1 MSAAAPDQL
10 TRKQREFQQREQLIL
25 DTAQQLLDAQGYA
38 HLTMERIAEAVEY
51 SKGTIYNHFSSKED
65 LVCSLCC
72 RCVSNLIELF
82 QRAASYDGSTR
93 ERFSAIGIA
102 YSLHHQLYPLDAQ
115 NIQIVKSNAVR
126 EKLSEAKLH
135 ELNVLEQQVTGI
147 ALEVVREAID
157 CGDIPGNTGNA
168 DEIVFGF
175 WSMHYGALL
184 LAFSDIPLEQLG
196 FSPVIRLLWNNSQKL
211 LEAFGWQPLSQG
223 IDTDALFEKL
233 CSALFA
239 EEICKI
245 NSVPNQGVL
254 TRPGSDL
261 KENHHG

>member
-1 MSAAAPDQL
+1 LTQRHIISGMSTAPDQL

-25 DTAQQLLDAQGYA
+25 DTAQHLLDGQGYA

-51 SKGTIYNHFSSKED
+51 SRGTIYNHFSSKDD

-72 RCVSNLIELF
+72 RCMSSLIELF
-82 QRAASYDGSTR
+82 RRAANYDGTTR

-102 YSLHHQLYPLDAQ
+102 YSLYHQLHPLDAQ
-115 NIQIVKSNAVR
+115 NIQIVKTNAVR

-135 ELNVLEQQVTGI
+135 ELTVLEQQVTGI
-147 ALEVVREAID
+147 ALEVVRDAIA
-157 CGDIPGNTGNA
+157 CGDIPSNGGTA
-168 DEIVFGF
+168 DEVVFGF

-196 FSPVIRLLWNNSQKL
+196 FSPAIRSLWKNSQKL
-211 LEAFGWQPLSQG
+211 LDAFGWQPLSQG
-223 IDTDALFEKL
+223 TDTDTLFEKL

-245 NSVPNQGVL
+245 NSDP
-254 TRPGSDL
+254 
-261 KENHHG
+261 H

>member
-1 MSAAAPDQL
+1 MSATPDQPS
-10 TRKQREFQQREQLIL
+10 RKQRDIQQREQLIL
-25 DTAQQLLDAQGYA
+25 DTAQHLLHTLGYA
-38 HLTMERIAEAVEY
+38 HLTMDRIAESVEY

-82 QRAASYDGSTR
+82 QRAACYEGATR

-102 YSLHHQLYPLDAQ
+102 YSLYHQLHPLDAQ
-115 NIQIVKSNAVR
+115 NIQIVKTNAVR
-126 EKLSEAKLH
+126 EKLSDEKLQ
-135 ELNVLEQQVTGI
+135 ELNALEQQVTGI
-147 ALEVVREAID
+147 ALDVVHEAIT
-157 CGDIPGNTGNA
+157 CSDITGNAGTA

-196 FSPVIRLLWNNSQKL
+196 FSSVIRLLWKNSQML
-211 LEAFGWQPLSQG
+211 LDAFGWQPLSQG
-223 IDTDALFEKL
+223 IDTDAQFEKL

-245 NSVPNQGVL
+245 NSNPV
-254 TRPGSDL
+254 
-261 KENHHG
+261 

>member
-1 MSAAAPDQL
+1 MSANPEHL
-10 TRKQREFQQREQLIL
+10 SRKQRDFQQREQLIL
-25 DTAQQLLDAQGYA
+25 DTAQHLLDAQGYA
-38 HLTMERIAEAVEY
+38 HLTMERIAESVEY

-72 RCVSNLIELF
+72 RCMSSLIDLF
-82 QRAASYDGSTR
+82 QRAAGYRGNTR
-93 ERFSAIGIA
+93 ERFSTIGIA
-102 YSLHHQLYPLDAQ
+102 YSLYHQLHPLDAQ

-126 EKLSEAKLH
+126 EKLSVEKQN
-135 ELNVLEQQVTGI
+135 ELNALEQQVTGI
-147 ALEVVREAID
+147 ALQIVREAIAS
-157 CGDIPGNTGNA
+157 GDIPDDAGSA

-196 FSPVIRLLWNNSQKL
+196 FSPAIHLLWKNSQKL
-211 LEAFGWQPLSQG
+211 LDAFGWRPLSQG

-245 NSVPNQGVL
+245 NSDPH
-254 TRPGSDL
+254 R
-261 KENHHG
+261 

>member
-1 MSAAAPDQL
+1 MSVNSDHL

-25 DTAQQLLDAQGYA
+25 DTAQHMLGAQGYA
-38 HLTMERIAEAVEY
+38 HLTMERIAESVEY

-72 RCVSNLIELF
+72 RCMSNLIDLF
-82 QRAASYDGSTR
+82 QRAASYQGATR

-102 YSLHHQLYPLDAQ
+102 YSLYHQLHPLDAQ
-115 NIQIVKSNAVR
+115 NIQIVKTNAVR
-126 EKLSEAKLH
+126 EKLSDEKLH
-135 ELNVLEQQVTGI
+135 ELTVLEQQITSI
-147 ALEVVREAID
+147 ALEVVRDAIA
-157 CGDIPGNTGNA
+157 CGDIPSNGGTA

-196 FSPVIRLLWNNSQKL
+196 FSPAIRLLWKNSQKL
-211 LEAFGWQPLSQG
+211 LDAFSWQPLSQ
-223 IDTDALFEKL
+223 DSNTNALFEKL

-245 NSVPNQGVL
+245 YADPN
-254 TRPGSDL
+254 
-261 KENHHG
+261 